1 MSSDAR
7 WIRPPVAR
15 RTVGLAS
22 VGARPCGAGGRM
34 ARWVAAAC
42 SVLAALAAC
51 TASAAAQRGG
61 PGFLFKPPA
70 GSITV
75 RAGFDHANAES
86 DIFSFTTEQLTLSRG
101 DFSGATFGA
110 DLSFRLTPRV
120 DLMVGTSYA
129 GRSRPSEFRHFVDQ
143 DDLPIQQTTTFQRV
157 PVTAG
162 LKLYIL
168 PRGQRIGHLAWV
180 PARLTPY
187 VGGGAGALW
196 YRFRQAGD
204 FVDADTREIFTDTFS
219 SSGWTPEAHA
229 LAGLE
234 LSLSPRVALVTEGRY
249 TWASARMSD
258 DFANFDRIDLSGFS
272 ATTGLALRF

>member
-1 MSSDAR
+1 MSWGAR
-7 WIRPPVAR
+7 RIRSPVAR
-15 RTVGLAS
+15 PSLGLPSVEARSPGAEGRT
-22 VGARPCGAGGRM
+22 
-34 ARWVAAAC
+34 ARWVASAC
-42 SVLAALAAC
+42 GTLAALAAF
-51 TASAAAQRGG
+51 TSSAPAQRGG
-61 PGFLFKPPA
+61 PGFLFKPLT
-70 GSITV
+70 GSVIV
-75 RAGFDHANAES
+75 RAGFDHANAGS

-110 DLSFRLTPRV
+110 DLSFRLAPRV

-129 GRSRPSEFRHFVDQ
+129 GRSRLSEFRHFVDQ
-143 DDLPIQQTTTFQRV
+143 DNLPIQQTTTFQRV

-187 VGGGAGALW
+187 VGGGGGALW
-196 YRFRQAGD
+196 YRFRQKGD

-272 ATTGLALRF
+272 ATVGLALRF